1 MDKKLNNA
9 LISALRKKV
18 EERDKTP
25 IGGFMKFINFHPYG
39 KIIRKEIGTQ
49 MWCEEEDK
57 AQGVPEN
64 IPVNVKVSATSFLE
78 NYEVID
84 FYFVK
89 NKNGIYV
96 YDGDSISVDTKLK
109 SLFNFKKPSVEIVR
123 GFDDSLNSDV
133 TMQIYYRLLYFSG
146 LIHHS
151 KYYQAEWF
159 KGDYESMLKL
169 LKNEIHDNY
178 LDKIYKSRNNQ

>member
-1 MDKKLNNA
+1 MDKEIENMLMSKLRFNTEGY
-9 LISALRKKV
+9 S
-18 EERDKTP
+18 KTP
-25 IGGFMKFINFHPYG
+25 IGGFMTFINFNPYG

-89 NKNGIYV
+89 NENGIYV

-123 GFDDSLNSDV
+123 GFDDSLDNDL
-133 TMQIYYRLLYFSG
+133 TMQSYYRLLYFSG

-151 KYYQAEWF
+151 KYYQADWF

-169 LKNEIHDNY
+169 LKNEIRDNH
-178 LDKIYKSRNNQ
+178 LDKIYKNGNE